1 MPSTFGPGLAV
12 DPVTL
17 APVPNALIRVM
28 DTEGTIEYATQDI
41 RGTTQP
47 VFTDHRGQYP
57 QFQIAESVPVALLV
71 SPPYVQ
77 RIVSLETFQRALEG
91 ADRAEAAI
99 WSKGALNDR
108 VLSTVTTPGTYWQS
122 TAALAT
128 VERGYP
134 RNGMTLV
141 LRVEQAASD
150 AVLQEALHFD
160 STGYRGTWRRT
171 AYTDGRVTEW
181 KSPVGTPEALG
192 TRDLVT
198 ITAPGPYYQSVAENS
213 TVARGYPK
221 AGMLGVLDVKAAA
234 SALVTQTYTHYDST
248 GVKGVWQRTVY
259 ADGRVTEW
267 MPPAGTPSPLGTRDL
282 ATVTTPGPYYQSV
295 AANATLERGYPRAE
309 MLGAL
314 EVYAAAS
321 SIVTQVYTHY
331 DSSGVKGVW
340 RRTVYSD
347 GRATDWVAPV
357 GVPTSLGTRDLSS
370 VLVPGPYYQ
379 SLPANATVARGYPR
393 DGMTCTLDVRQAAS
407 ALVTQELT
415 HYDST
420 GVRGTYRRT
429 VYADG
434 RATEWTQTAG
444 TGPGTGSQPAPV
456 VPSASPKQ
464 SSRRG
469 PVILRFDDGFN
480 GLVHAAEYM
489 AQYGLIGYHGA
500 CSALTP
506 HDSIRALHTTYGW
519 EIGNHVAGH
528 ESEGTST
535 FLARVDE
542 GSRVI
547 ADLVGEYP
555 MTFTY
560 PRGHRSPE
568 GDREMALRF
577 NQVQLTSEPHTSAVS
592 LAEPSFFS
600 GWTVV
605 DGLADAETQG
615 RAFERMKRY
624 VVGSTSQGLVP
635 TVAFHEVAQPG
646 EAPTSSGTV
655 SWELFTSWIDWLAS
669 QGFETILPRM
679 LRPAQVVVDPG
690 FNAHPV
696 ATFATGAYPW
706 SASSLAIWSRST
718 THQYSGLG
726 CIRSASSSP
735 VTGTVSQGLAL
746 EPGRTYR
753 VHVLANVSPTAGAV
767 EVELRPRLM
776 DGRYVGATIPLVTIN
791 ASTGG
796 FKDHT
801 MTFTMPPGTQ
811 NASLFIKAVGLS
823 GSAVV
828 DHVSIMRADFHDPLD
843 PTKP

>member
-1 MPSTFGPGLAV
+1 MALKKLPGGV
-12 DPVTL
+12 IVE
-17 APVPNALIRVM
+17 
-28 DTEGTIEYATQDI
+28 TEG
-41 RGTTQP
+41 GTYP
-47 VFTDHRGQYP
+47 SEESGLNHEAIHRQIVGMAVSAGQ
-57 QFQIAESVPVALLV
+57 
-71 SPPYVQ
+71 
-77 RIVSLETFQRALEG
+77 
-91 ADRAEAAI
+91 EAAEVAT
-99 WSKGALNDR
+99 WPKGALVDANLDA
-108 VLSTVTTPGTYWQS
+108 LTVPGTYWQS
-122 TAALAT
+122 TASLAT

-134 RNGMTLV
+134 RAGMTMI
-141 LRVEQAASD
+141 LRVEQAASNIST
-150 AVLQEALHFD
+150 QEAIQYD
-160 STGYRGTWRRT
+160 STGVRGVWRRSV
-171 AYTDGRVTEW
+171 YTDGRVTAW
-181 KSPVGTPEALG
+181 VNPDRPGLLG
-192 TRDLVT
+192 TQNLTT
-198 ITAPGPYYQSVAENS
+198 ITAPGA
-213 TVARGYPK
+213 
-221 AGMLGVLDVKAAA
+221 
-234 SALVTQTYTHYDST
+234 
-248 GVKGVWQRTVY
+248 
-259 ADGRVTEW
+259 
-267 MPPAGTPSPLGTRDL
+267 
-282 ATVTTPGPYYQSV
+282 YYQSV
-295 AANATLERGYPRAE
+295 AANATLERGYPRAGMTLVLRVE
-309 MLGAL
+309 Q
-314 EVYAAAS
+314 AAS
-321 SIVTQVYTHY
+321 NISTQEAIQY
-331 DSSGVKGVW
+331 DSTGVRGVW

-347 GRATDWVAPV
+347 GRVTDWTPPAGTPS
-357 GVPTSLGTRDLSS
+357 SLGTRDLAT
-370 VLVPGPYYQ
+370 VTTPGQYYQ

-393 DGMTCTLDVRQAAS
+393 DGMTCTLEVRQAAS

-415 HYDST
+415 HYDAT
-420 GVRGTYRRT
+420 GVKGTYRRT

-434 RATEWTQTAG
+434 RVTEWTQTTG

-489 AQYGLIGYHGA
+489 GQYGLVGYHAA

-635 TVAFHEVAQPG
+635 TIAFHEIAQPG
-646 EAPTSSGTV
+646 ETPTSSGTV
-655 SWELFTSWIDWLAS
+655 SWDLFTRWIDWLAS
-669 QGFETILPRM
+669 EGFETILPRM
-679 LRPAQVVVDPG
+679 LRPAQLVVDPG
-690 FNAHPV
+690 FNAYPV

-706 SASSLAIWSRST
+706 AASSLAIWSRST
-718 THQYSGLG
+718 SHQYSGLG
-726 CIRSASSSP
+726 CLRSASSTP

-753 VHVLANVSPTAGAV
+753 VHVLADVAPTAGSV

-776 DGRYVGATIPLVTIN
+776 DGRYVGDTIPLVRIDAPT
-791 ASTGG
+791 SG

-801 MTFTMPPGTQ
+801 TTFTMPPGTQ
-811 NASLFIKAVGLS
+811 NASLFIKATGLS
-823 GSAVV
+823 GSAVI
-828 DHVSIMRADFHDPLD
+828 DHVSIMRADLHDPLD
-843 PTKP
+843 PSKP

>member
-1 MPSTFGPGLAV
+1 MHTYQPGLAL
-12 DPVTL
+12 DEATLRGLANLPVTVTDDETAL
-17 APVPNALIRVM
+17 PVQVYRAEQPVPVLVTGPHGFIPNFQTAETTARVRVQVGPYELVVWAVEKIAAAAGAMWPRGPLLDSNLNA
-28 DTEGTIEYATQDI
+28 
-41 RGTTQP
+41 
-47 VFTDHRGQYP
+47 
-57 QFQIAESVPVALLV
+57 
-71 SPPYVQ
+71 
-77 RIVSLETFQRALEG
+77 
-91 ADRAEAAI
+91 
-99 WSKGALNDR
+99 
-108 VLSTVTTPGTYWQS
+108 VTTPGTYWQS
-122 TAALAT
+122 TASLAT
-128 VERGYP
+128 LERGYP
-134 RNGMTLV
+134 RAGMTLV
-141 LRVEQAASD
+141 LRVEQAATS
-150 AVLQEALHFD
+150 VFTQEAVHYD
-160 STGYRGTWRRT
+160 STGVRGVWRRSV
-171 AYTDGRVTEW
+171 YTDGRVTEW
-181 KSPVGTPEALG
+181 KAPAGTPEALG
-192 TRDLVT
+192 TRDLAAV
-198 ITAPGPYYQSVAENS
+198 ITPGSYYQSA
-213 TVARGYPK
+213 
-221 AGMLGVLDVKAAA
+221 
-234 SALVTQTYTHYDST
+234 
-248 GVKGVWQRTVY
+248 
-259 ADGRVTEW
+259 
-267 MPPAGTPSPLGTRDL
+267 
-282 ATVTTPGPYYQSV
+282 
-295 AANATLERGYPRAE
+295 
-309 MLGAL
+309 
-314 EVYAAAS
+314 
-321 SIVTQVYTHY
+321 
-331 DSSGVKGVW
+331 
-340 RRTVYSD
+340 
-347 GRATDWVAPV
+347 
-357 GVPTSLGTRDLSS
+357 
-370 VLVPGPYYQ
+370 
-379 SLPANATVARGYPR
+379 PANATVARGYPR
-393 DGMTCTLDVRQAAS
+393 DGMTGVLRVDQAAS
-407 ALVTQELT
+407 SVFTQEFI

-420 GVRGTYRRT
+420 GVKGVWRRTVYADGRVTAWALPVGTPAPLGTRDLAAVLVPGAYYQSAAANATVERGYPRAGMLGVLRVDQAASSVFAQEFIHYDSTGVKGVWRRTVYADGRVTEWAAPAGTPTPLGTRDLAAVLTPGPYYQSLPANATTARGYPKAEMTGTLEVRQAASSLVTQEFTHYDASGVKGVYRRT

-444 TGPGTGSQPAPV
+444 TGAGPGTGTQPAPV

-489 AQYGLIGYHGA
+489 SQYGLVGYHAA

-528 ESEGTST
+528 ESEGTPT

-560 PRGHRSPE
+560 PRGHRSPA

-605 DGLADAETQG
+605 DGLADAEAQG
-615 RAFERMKRY
+615 RAFERMRRY
-624 VVGSTSQGLVP
+624 AVGSTTQGLVP
-635 TVAFHEVAQPG
+635 TIAFHEIAKPG
-646 EAPTSSGTV
+646 ETPTSSGTV

-669 QGFETILPRM
+669 EGFETILPRM
-679 LRPAQVVVDPG
+679 LRPAQIVVDPG
-690 FNAHPV
+690 FNAYPV

-706 SASSLAIWSRST
+706 SASSLSIWSRST
-718 THQYSGLG
+718 SHQYSGLG

-753 VHVLANVSPTAGAV
+753 VHVLADVAPTAGAV

-776 DGRYVGATIPLVTIN
+776 DGRYVGDTIPLVRIDAAT
-791 ASTGG
+791 SG
-796 FKDHT
+796 FKDHAT
-801 MTFTMPPGTQ
+801 TFTMPPGTQ

>member
-1 MPSTFGPGLAV
+1 MALKKLPGGVVVETTAGARLNEEAGVNLEAIHRQIIGAAV
-12 DPVTL
+12 S
-17 APVPNALIRVM
+17 A
-28 DTEGTIEYATQDI
+28 
-41 RGTTQP
+41 
-47 VFTDHRGQYP
+47 GQ
-57 QFQIAESVPVALLV
+57 
-71 SPPYVQ
+71 
-77 RIVSLETFQRALEG
+77 
-91 ADRAEAAI
+91 EAAEVAT
-99 WSKGALNDR
+99 WPKGALVDTNLDT
-108 VLSTVTTPGTYWQS
+108 LTTPGTYWQS
-122 TAALAT
+122 TPSLAT

-134 RNGMTLV
+134 RNGMTMI
-141 LRVEQAASD
+141 LRVEQAATSI
-150 AVLQEALHFD
+150 VTQEAIHYD
-160 STGYRGTWRRT
+160 SSGVRGVWRRSV
-171 AYTDGRVTEW
+171 YTDGRVTAW
-181 KSPVGTPEALG
+181 VNPDRPGLLG
-192 TRDLVT
+192 DQNLTT
-198 ITAPGPYYQSVAENS
+198 ITAPGAYYQSA
-213 TVARGYPK
+213 P
-221 AGMLGVLDVKAAA
+221 
-234 SALVTQTYTHYDST
+234 
-248 GVKGVWQRTVY
+248 
-259 ADGRVTEW
+259 
-267 MPPAGTPSPLGTRDL
+267 
-282 ATVTTPGPYYQSV
+282 
-295 AANATLERGYPRAE
+295 ANATLERGYPRAGMTLVLRVE
-309 MLGAL
+309 Q
-314 EVYAAAS
+314 AAS
-321 SIVTQVYTHY
+321 NISTQEAIHY
-331 DSSGVKGVW
+331 DSTGVRGVW

-347 GRATDWVAPV
+347 GRVTDWAP
-357 GVPTSLGTRDLSS
+357 PTGTPSNLGTRDLAT
-370 VLVPGPYYQ
+370 VTRPGPYYQ

-434 RATEWTQTAG
+434 RVTEWTQTAG
-444 TGPGTGSQPAPV
+444 TGPGTGTQPAPV

-464 SSRRG
+464 SSRRC

-489 AQYGLIGYHGA
+489 GQYGLVGYHAA

-605 DGLADAETQG
+605 DGLADAETQE

-624 VVGSTSQGLVP
+624 AVGSTTQGLVP
-635 TVAFHEVAQPG
+635 TIAFHEITKPG
-646 EAPTSSGTV
+646 ETPTSSGTV
-655 SWELFTSWIDWLAS
+655 SWDLFTRWIDWLAS
-669 QGFETILPRM
+669 EGFETILPRM
-679 LRPAQVVVDPG
+679 LRPAQIVVDPG
-690 FNAHPV
+690 FNAFQV

-706 SASSLAIWSRST
+706 ASSSLSIWSRST
-718 THQYSGLG
+718 SHQYSGLG

-753 VHVLANVSPTAGAV
+753 VHVLANVAPTAGSV

-776 DGRYVGATIPLVTIN
+776 DGRYVGDTIPLVRIDAN
-791 ASTGG
+791 TGG

-801 MTFTMPPGTQ
+801 MTFTMPSGTQ
-811 NASLFIKAVGLS
+811 NASLFIKATGLS
-823 GSAVV
+823 GTAVV
-828 DHVSIMRADFHDPLD
+828 DHVSIMRADLHDPLD
-843 PTKP
+843 PSKP

>member
-1 MPSTFGPGLAV
+1 MALKKLPGGMIVETDGGTYPSEESGLNHEAIHRQIVGMAV
-12 DPVTL
+12 S
-17 APVPNALIRVM
+17 A
-28 DTEGTIEYATQDI
+28 
-41 RGTTQP
+41 
-47 VFTDHRGQYP
+47 GQ
-57 QFQIAESVPVALLV
+57 
-71 SPPYVQ
+71 
-77 RIVSLETFQRALEG
+77 
-91 ADRAEAAI
+91 EAAEVAT
-99 WSKGALNDR
+99 WPKGALVDANLDA
-108 VLSTVTTPGTYWQS
+108 LTVPGTYWQS
-122 TAALAT
+122 TASLAT

-134 RNGMTLV
+134 RAGMTMI
-141 LRVEQAASD
+141 LRVEQAATSI
-150 AVLQEALHFD
+150 VTQEAIHYD
-160 STGYRGTWRRT
+160 STGVRGVWRRSV
-171 AYTDGRVTEW
+171 YTDGRVTAW
-181 KSPVGTPEALG
+181 VNPDRPGLLG
-192 TRDLVT
+192 DQNLTT
-198 ITAPGPYYQSVAENS
+198 ITAPGA
-213 TVARGYPK
+213 
-221 AGMLGVLDVKAAA
+221 
-234 SALVTQTYTHYDST
+234 
-248 GVKGVWQRTVY
+248 
-259 ADGRVTEW
+259 
-267 MPPAGTPSPLGTRDL
+267 
-282 ATVTTPGPYYQSV
+282 YYQSV
-295 AANATLERGYPRAE
+295 AANATLERGYPRAGMTLVLRVE
-309 MLGAL
+309 Q
-314 EVYAAAS
+314 AAS
-321 SIVTQVYTHY
+321 NVSTQEAIHY
-331 DSSGVKGVW
+331 DSTGVRGVW

-347 GRATDWVAPV
+347 GRVTDWTP
-357 GVPTSLGTRDLSS
+357 PTGTPSSLSTRDLAT
-370 VLVPGPYYQ
+370 VTTPGPYYQ

-434 RATEWTQTAG
+434 RVTEWTQTAG
-444 TGPGTGSQPAPV
+444 TGPGTGTQPAPV

-489 AQYGLIGYHGA
+489 AQYGLVGYHAA

-528 ESEGTST
+528 ESEGTPT

-577 NQVQLTSEPHTSAVS
+577 NQVQLTSEPHTSAVN

-605 DGLADAETQG
+605 DGLADAETHG

-624 VVGSTSQGLVP
+624 TVGSTSQGLVP
-635 TVAFHEVAQPG
+635 TIAFHEIAKPG
-646 EAPTSSGTV
+646 ETPTSSGTV
-655 SWELFTSWIDWLAS
+655 SWELFTRWIDWLAS
-669 QGFETILPRM
+669 EGFETILPRM
-679 LRPAQVVVDPG
+679 LRPAQIVVDPG
-690 FNAHPV
+690 FNAYPV

-706 SASSLAIWSRST
+706 ASSSLSIWSRST
-718 THQYSGLG
+718 SHQYSGLG
-726 CIRSASSSP
+726 CVRASSSSP

-753 VHVLANVSPTAGAV
+753 VHVLANVAPTAGSV

-776 DGRYVGATIPLVTIN
+776 DGRYVGDTIPLVRIDAN
-791 ASTGG
+791 TGG

-801 MTFTMPPGTQ
+801 MTFTMPSGTQ
-811 NASLFIKAVGLS
+811 NASLFIKATGLS
-823 GSAVV
+823 GTAVV
-828 DHVSIMRADFHDPLD
+828 DHVSIMRADLHDPLD
-843 PTKP
+843 PSKP

>member
-1 MPSTFGPGLAV
+1 MALKKLPGGIIYQDDGGSYPNEEAGRNHEAIHRQIIGAAV
-12 DPVTL
+12 S
-17 APVPNALIRVM
+17 A
-28 DTEGTIEYATQDI
+28 
-41 RGTTQP
+41 
-47 VFTDHRGQYP
+47 GQ
-57 QFQIAESVPVALLV
+57 
-71 SPPYVQ
+71 
-77 RIVSLETFQRALEG
+77 
-91 ADRAEAAI
+91 EAAEVAT
-99 WSKGALNDR
+99 WPKGALVGANLDA
-108 VLSTVTTPGTYWQS
+108 LTVPGTYWQS
-122 TAALAT
+122 TPSLAT

-134 RNGMTLV
+134 RNGMTMI
-141 LRVEQAASD
+141 LRVEQAATSI
-150 AVLQEALHFD
+150 VTQEAIQYD
-160 STGYRGTWRRT
+160 SNGVRGVWRRSV
-171 AYTDGRVTEW
+171 YTDGRVTAW
-181 KSPVGTPEALG
+181 VNPDRPGLLG
-192 TRDLVT
+192 DQNLTT
-198 ITAPGPYYQSVAENS
+198 ITAPGAYYQSV
-213 TVARGYPK
+213 P
-221 AGMLGVLDVKAAA
+221 
-234 SALVTQTYTHYDST
+234 
-248 GVKGVWQRTVY
+248 
-259 ADGRVTEW
+259 
-267 MPPAGTPSPLGTRDL
+267 
-282 ATVTTPGPYYQSV
+282 
-295 AANATLERGYPRAE
+295 ANATLERGYPRAGMTLVLRVE
-309 MLGAL
+309 Q
-314 EVYAAAS
+314 AAS
-321 SIVTQVYTHY
+321 NISTQEAIHY

-347 GRATDWVAPV
+347 GRATDWTPPAGTPAP
-357 GVPTSLGTRDLSS
+357 LGTRDLATVTSPGAYYQS
-370 VLVPGPYYQ
+370 VAANATLERGYPRAEMLGVLEVHAAASALVTQSYTHYDSTGVRGVYRRTVYADGRATDWSAPAGTPTPLGTRDLAAVLVPGAYYQ

-415 HYDST
+415 HYDSS

-434 RATEWTQTAG
+434 RVTEWTQTTG
-444 TGPGTGSQPAPV
+444 TGAGPGTGTQPAPV

-464 SSRRG
+464 SSRRC

-489 AQYGLIGYHGA
+489 AQYGLVGYHAA

-528 ESEGTST
+528 ESEGTPT

-560 PRGHRSPE
+560 PRGHRSPN

-577 NQVQLTSEPHTSAVS
+577 NQVQLTSEPHTSVVN

-605 DGLADAETQG
+605 DGLADADTQA
-615 RAFERMKRY
+615 RAFDRMKRY
-624 VVGSTSQGLVP
+624 AVGSTTQGLVP
-635 TVAFHEVAQPG
+635 TIAFHEIAKRG
-646 EAPTSSGTV
+646 ETPTSSGTV

-669 QGFETILPRM
+669 EGFETVLPRM
-679 LRPAQVVVDPG
+679 LRPAQIVVDPG
-690 FNAHPV
+690 FNAYPV

-706 SASSLAIWSRST
+706 AASSLAIWSRST

-753 VHVLANVSPTAGAV
+753 VHVLADVAPTAGAV

-776 DGRYVGATIPLVTIN
+776 DGRYVGDTIPLVTIN
-791 ASTGG
+791 AATNG

-801 MTFTMPPGTQ
+801 TTFTMPPGTQ
-811 NASLFIKAVGLS
+811 NASLFIKATGLS

-828 DHVSIMRADFHDPLD
+828 DHVSIMRADLHDPLD
-843 PTKP
+843 PSKP

>member
-1 MPSTFGPGLAV
+1 MAKRIVGATTPMTSGHVLAV
-12 DPVTL
+12 QGPEATEAVAPESLGLVTRSNFSEVSAGL
-17 APVPNALIRVM
+17 GNVLPRPLLDSHLNTV
-28 DTEGTIEYATQDI
+28 IE
-41 RGTTQP
+41 
-47 VFTDHRGQYP
+47 
-57 QFQIAESVPVALLV
+57 
-71 SPPYVQ
+71 
-77 RIVSLETFQRALEG
+77 
-91 ADRAEAAI
+91 
-99 WSKGALNDR
+99 
-108 VLSTVTTPGTYWQS
+108 PGDYWQS
-122 TAALAT
+122 TPALAT
-128 VERGYP
+128 TARGYP
-134 RNGMTLV
+134 REGMTLA
-141 LRVEQAASD
+141 LRVERAASSL
-150 AVLQEALHFD
+150 VIQEALHFD

-171 AYTDGRVTEW
+171 VYTDGRVTEW
-181 KSPVGTPEALG
+181 KAPAGTLEVLG
-192 TRDLVT
+192 TRDLATVT
-198 ITAPGPYYQSVAENS
+198 SPGSYYQSAPANA
-213 TVARGYPK
+213 TVERGYPR
-221 AGMLGVLDVKAAA
+221 AGMTLVLRVEQAA
-234 SALVTQTYTHYDST
+234 SNIFTQEAIHYDSS
-248 GVKGVWQRTVY
+248 GVQGVWKRTVY
-259 ADGRVTEW
+259 SDGRMTAW
-267 MPPAGTPSPLGTRDL
+267 TPPVGTPAPLGTRDL
-282 ATVTTPGPYYQSV
+282 ATVTSPGSYYQSA
-295 AANATLERGYPRAE
+295 AANATVERGYPRAE
-309 MLGAL
+309 MLGVL
-314 EVYAAAS
+314 EVHAAAS
-321 SIVTQVYTHY
+321 ALVTQAYTHY
-331 DSSGVKGVW
+331 DSSGVKGVY
-340 RRTVYSD
+340 RRTVYAD
-347 GRATDWVAPV
+347 GRATEWTIPA
-357 GVPTSLGTRDLSS
+357 GTPTPLGTRDLAA
-370 VLVPGPYYQ
+370 VLVPGAYYQ

-393 DGMTCTLDVRQAAS
+393 AEMTCTLDVRQAAS

-415 HYDST
+415 HYDAS
-420 GVRGTYRRT
+420 GVQGTYRRT

-434 RATEWTQTAG
+434 RATEWTQTSG
-444 TGPGTGSQPAPV
+444 TGAGPGTGSQPAPV

-464 SSRRG
+464 SSRRC

-489 AQYGLIGYHGA
+489 GQYGLVGYHAA

-528 ESEGTST
+528 ESEGSAT

-605 DGLADAETQG
+605 DGLADAATHE

-624 VVGSTSQGLVP
+624 AVGSTTQGLVP
-635 TVAFHEVAQPG
+635 TIAFHEIAQPG
-646 EAPTSSGTV
+646 ETPTSSGTV

-669 QGFETILPRM
+669 EGFETILPRM
-679 LRPAQVVVDPG
+679 LRPAQIVVDPG
-690 FNAHPV
+690 FNAYPV

-706 SASSLAIWSRST
+706 AASSLAIWSRST

-726 CIRSASSSP
+726 CLRASSSSSP

-753 VHVLANVSPTAGAV
+753 VHVLANVAPTAGAV

-776 DGRYVGATIPLVTIN
+776 DGRYVGDTIPLVRIGAATN
-791 ASTGG
+791 G

-801 MTFTMPPGTQ
+801 TTFTMPPGTQ
-811 NASLFIKAVGLS
+811 NASLFIKATGLS

-843 PTKP
+843 PSKP

>member
-1 MPSTFGPGLAV
+1 MALKKLPGGVIVETTAGARLNEDAGVNLEAIHRQIIGAAV
-12 DPVTL
+12 S
-17 APVPNALIRVM
+17 A
-28 DTEGTIEYATQDI
+28 
-41 RGTTQP
+41 
-47 VFTDHRGQYP
+47 GQ
-57 QFQIAESVPVALLV
+57 
-71 SPPYVQ
+71 
-77 RIVSLETFQRALEG
+77 
-91 ADRAEAAI
+91 EAAEVAT
-99 WSKGALNDR
+99 WPKGALVDANLDT
-108 VLSTVTTPGTYWQS
+108 LTVPGTYWQS
-122 TAALAT
+122 TPSLAT

-134 RNGMTLV
+134 RNGMTMI
-141 LRVEQAASD
+141 LRVEQAATSI
-150 AVLQEALHFD
+150 VTQEAIQYD
-160 STGYRGTWRRT
+160 STGVRGVWRRSV
-171 AYTDGRVTEW
+171 YTDGRVTAW
-181 KSPVGTPEALG
+181 VNPDRPGLLG
-192 TRDLVT
+192 DQNLTT
-198 ITAPGPYYQSVAENS
+198 ITAPGAYYQSV
-213 TVARGYPK
+213 P
-221 AGMLGVLDVKAAA
+221 
-234 SALVTQTYTHYDST
+234 
-248 GVKGVWQRTVY
+248 
-259 ADGRVTEW
+259 
-267 MPPAGTPSPLGTRDL
+267 
-282 ATVTTPGPYYQSV
+282 
-295 AANATLERGYPRAE
+295 ANATLERGYPRAGMTLVLRVE
-309 MLGAL
+309 Q
-314 EVYAAAS
+314 AAS
-321 SIVTQVYTHY
+321 NISTQEAIHY
-331 DSSGVKGVW
+331 DSTGVRGVW
-340 RRTVYSD
+340 RRTVYAD
-347 GRATDWVAPV
+347 GRATDWSAPA
-357 GVPTSLGTRDLSS
+357 GTPTPLGTRDLAA
-370 VLVPGPYYQ
+370 VLVPGAYYQ

-434 RATEWTQTAG
+434 RVTEWTQTAG

-489 AQYGLIGYHGA
+489 GQYGLVGYHAA

-577 NQVQLTSEPHTSAVS
+577 NQIQLTSEPHTSAVN
-592 LAEPSFFS
+592 LAEPSLFS

-605 DGLADAETQG
+605 DGLADAETQE

-624 VVGSTSQGLVP
+624 AVGSTTQGLVP
-635 TVAFHEVAQPG
+635 TIAFHEIAKPG
-646 EAPTSSGTV
+646 QTPTSSGTV
-655 SWELFTSWIDWLAS
+655 SWDLFTRWIDWLAS
-669 QGFETILPRM
+669 EGFETILPRM
-679 LRPAQVVVDPG
+679 LRPAQIVADPG
-690 FNAHPV
+690 FNAYPV

-706 SASSLAIWSRST
+706 ASSSLSIWSRST
-718 THQYSGLG
+718 SHQYSGLG

-746 EPGRTYR
+746 EPGREYR
-753 VHVLANVSPTAGAV
+753 VHVLANVAPTAGAV

-776 DGRYVGATIPLVTIN
+776 DGRYVGATIPLVRIDAAT
-791 ASTGG
+791 SG

-801 MTFTMPPGTQ
+801 TTFTMPPGTQ
-811 NASLFIKAVGLS
+811 NASLFIKATGLS
-823 GSAVV
+823 GTAVV
-828 DHVSIMRADFHDPLD
+828 DHVSIMRADLHDPLD

>member
-1 MPSTFGPGLAV
+1 MALKKLPGGVIVETTAGARLNEEAGINLEAIHRQIIGAAV
-12 DPVTL
+12 S
-17 APVPNALIRVM
+17 A
-28 DTEGTIEYATQDI
+28 
-41 RGTTQP
+41 
-47 VFTDHRGQYP
+47 GQ
-57 QFQIAESVPVALLV
+57 
-71 SPPYVQ
+71 
-77 RIVSLETFQRALEG
+77 
-91 ADRAEAAI
+91 EAAEVAT
-99 WSKGALNDR
+99 WPKGALVDANLDA
-108 VLSTVTTPGTYWQS
+108 LTVPGTYWQS
-122 TAALAT
+122 TPSLAT

-134 RNGMTLV
+134 RNGMTMI
-141 LRVEQAASD
+141 LRVEQAATSI
-150 AVLQEALHFD
+150 VTQEAIQYD
-160 STGYRGTWRRT
+160 STGVQGVWRRSV
-171 AYTDGRVTEW
+171 YTDGRVTAW
-181 KSPVGTPEALG
+181 VNPDRPGLLG
-192 TRDLVT
+192 DQNLTT
-198 ITAPGPYYQSVAENS
+198 ITAPGAYYQSV
-213 TVARGYPK
+213 P
-221 AGMLGVLDVKAAA
+221 
-234 SALVTQTYTHYDST
+234 
-248 GVKGVWQRTVY
+248 
-259 ADGRVTEW
+259 
-267 MPPAGTPSPLGTRDL
+267 
-282 ATVTTPGPYYQSV
+282 
-295 AANATLERGYPRAE
+295 ANATLERGYPRAGMTLVLRVE
-309 MLGAL
+309 Q
-314 EVYAAAS
+314 AAS
-321 SIVTQVYTHY
+321 NISTQEAIHY
-331 DSSGVKGVW
+331 DSTGVRGVW

-347 GRATDWVAPV
+347 GRGTDWAP
-357 GVPTSLGTRDLSS
+357 PTGTPSNLGTRDLAT
-370 VLVPGPYYQ
+370 VTRPGPYYQ

-434 RATEWTQTAG
+434 RVTEWTQTAG
-444 TGPGTGSQPAPV
+444 TGPGTGTQPAPV

-464 SSRRG
+464 SSRRC

-489 AQYGLIGYHGA
+489 GQYGLVGYHAA

-624 VVGSTSQGLVP
+624 VAGSTSQGLVP
-635 TVAFHEVAQPG
+635 TIAFHEIAQPG
-646 EAPTSSGTV
+646 ETPTSSGTV

-669 QGFETILPRM
+669 EGFETILPRM
-679 LRPAQVVVDPG
+679 LRPAQIVVDPG
-690 FNAHPV
+690 FNAYPV

-706 SASSLAIWSRST
+706 AASSLAIWSRST

-726 CIRSASSSP
+726 CLRASSSSP

-753 VHVLANVSPTAGAV
+753 VHVLADVQPTAGAV

-776 DGRYVGATIPLVTIN
+776 DGRYVGDTIPLVRID
-791 ASTGG
+791 APTGG

-801 MTFTMPPGTQ
+801 TTFTMPPGTQ
-811 NASLFIKAVGLS
+811 NASLFIKATGLS

-828 DHVSIMRADFHDPLD
+828 DHVSIMRADLHDPLD
-843 PTKP
+843 PSKP

>member
-1 MPSTFGPGLAV
+1 MSDKTTPGGFLYDPTNGGRMDEPTAVNNEARWREVSAQAALA
-12 DPVTL
+12 
-17 APVPNALIRVM
+17 
-28 DTEGTIEYATQDI
+28 G
-41 RGTTQP
+41 
-47 VFTDHRGQYP
+47 
-57 QFQIAESVPVALLV
+57 
-71 SPPYVQ
+71 
-77 RIVSLETFQRALEG
+77 
-91 ADRAEAAI
+91 AEAAAAAT
-99 WSKGALNDR
+99 WPKGALVEANLDT
-108 VLSTVTTPGTYWQS
+108 LTTPGTYWQS
-122 TAALAT
+122 TPSLAT
-128 VERGYP
+128 TARGYPRNGMTMILRVEQAATSIVTQEAIQYDSTGVRGVWRRSVYTDGRVTAWVNPDRPGLLGDQNLTTITAPGAYYQSVPANATLERGYP
-134 RNGMTLV
+134 RAGMTLV
-141 LRVEQAASD
+141 LRVEQAASNIST
-150 AVLQEALHFD
+150 QEA
-160 STGYRGTWRRT
+160 
-171 AYTDGRVTEW
+171 
-181 KSPVGTPEALG
+181 
-192 TRDLVT
+192 
-198 ITAPGPYYQSVAENS
+198 I
-213 TVARGYPK
+213 
-221 AGMLGVLDVKAAA
+221 
-234 SALVTQTYTHYDST
+234 
-248 GVKGVWQRTVY
+248 
-259 ADGRVTEW
+259 
-267 MPPAGTPSPLGTRDL
+267 
-282 ATVTTPGPYYQSV
+282 
-295 AANATLERGYPRAE
+295 
-309 MLGAL
+309 
-314 EVYAAAS
+314 
-321 SIVTQVYTHY
+321 HY

-340 RRTVYSD
+340 RRTVYAD
-347 GRATDWVAPV
+347 GRVTEWA
-357 GVPTSLGTRDLSS
+357 VPAGTPTPLGTRDLAA
-370 VLVPGPYYQ
+370 VLVPGAYYQ

-434 RATEWTQTAG
+434 RVTEWTQTTG

-464 SSRRG
+464 SSRRC

-489 AQYGLIGYHGA
+489 RQYGLVGYHAA

-605 DGLADAETQG
+605 DGLADAETQE

-624 VVGSTSQGLVP
+624 AVGSTTQGLVP
-635 TVAFHEVAQPG
+635 TIAFHEITKPG
-646 EAPTSSGTV
+646 QAPTSSGTV
-655 SWELFTSWIDWLAS
+655 SWDLFTRWIDWLAS
-669 QGFETILPRM
+669 EGFETILPRM
-679 LRPAQVVVDPG
+679 LRPAQIVVDPG
-690 FNAHPV
+690 FNAYPV

-706 SASSLAIWSRST
+706 AASSLAIWSRST

-726 CIRSASSSP
+726 CIRASSSSP

-753 VHVLANVSPTAGAV
+753 VHVLANVAPTAGSV

-776 DGRYVGATIPLVTIN
+776 DGRYVGDTIPLVRIDAATN
-791 ASTGG
+791 G

-801 MTFTMPPGTQ
+801 TTFTMPPGTQ
-811 NASLFIKAVGLS
+811 NASLFIKATGLS
-823 GSAVV
+823 GTAVV
-828 DHVSIMRADFHDPLD
+828 DHVSIMRADLHDPLD
-843 PTKP
+843 PSKP

>member
-1 MPSTFGPGLAV
+1 MALKKLPGGVIVETDGGTYPSEESGLNHEAIHRQIVGMAV
-12 DPVTL
+12 S
-17 APVPNALIRVM
+17 A
-28 DTEGTIEYATQDI
+28 
-41 RGTTQP
+41 
-47 VFTDHRGQYP
+47 GQ
-57 QFQIAESVPVALLV
+57 
-71 SPPYVQ
+71 
-77 RIVSLETFQRALEG
+77 
-91 ADRAEAAI
+91 EAAEVAT
-99 WSKGALNDR
+99 WPKGALVDANLDA
-108 VLSTVTTPGTYWQS
+108 LTVPGTYWQS
-122 TAALAT
+122 TPSLAT

-134 RNGMTLV
+134 RNGMTMI
-141 LRVEQAASD
+141 LRVEQAATSI
-150 AVLQEALHFD
+150 VTQEAIHYD
-160 STGYRGTWRRT
+160 STGVRGVWRRSV
-171 AYTDGRVTEW
+171 YTDGRVTAW
-181 KSPVGTPEALG
+181 VNPDRPGLLG
-192 TRDLVT
+192 DQNLTT
-198 ITAPGPYYQSVAENS
+198 ITAPGA
-213 TVARGYPK
+213 
-221 AGMLGVLDVKAAA
+221 
-234 SALVTQTYTHYDST
+234 
-248 GVKGVWQRTVY
+248 
-259 ADGRVTEW
+259 
-267 MPPAGTPSPLGTRDL
+267 
-282 ATVTTPGPYYQSV
+282 YYQSV
-295 AANATLERGYPRAE
+295 AANATLERGYPRAGMTLVLRVE
-309 MLGAL
+309 Q
-314 EVYAAAS
+314 AAS
-321 SIVTQVYTHY
+321 NISTQEAIHY
-331 DSSGVKGVW
+331 DSSGVRGVY
-340 RRTVYSD
+340 RRTVYAD
-347 GRATDWVAPV
+347 GRATDWSAPA
-357 GVPTSLGTRDLSS
+357 GTPTPLGTRDLAA
-370 VLVPGPYYQ
+370 VLVPGAYYQ

-393 DGMTCTLDVRQAAS
+393 DGMTCTLEVRQAAS

-434 RATEWTQTAG
+434 RVTEWTQTAG

-464 SSRRG
+464 SSRRC

-489 AQYGLIGYHGA
+489 AQYGLVGYHAA

-528 ESEGTST
+528 ESEGTPT

-577 NQVQLTSEPHTSAVS
+577 NQVQLTSEPHTSAVN

-605 DGLADAETQG
+605 DGLADAETHE

-624 VVGSTSQGLVP
+624 AVGSTTQGLVP
-635 TVAFHEVAQPG
+635 TIAFHEIAKPG
-646 EAPTSSGTV
+646 QTPTSSGTV
-655 SWELFTSWIDWLAS
+655 SWDLFTRWIDWLAS
-669 QGFETILPRM
+669 EGFETILPRM
-679 LRPAQVVVDPG
+679 LRPAQLVVDPG
-690 FNAHPV
+690 FNAYPV

-706 SASSLAIWSRST
+706 AASSLAIWSRST

-753 VHVLANVSPTAGAV
+753 VHVLANVAPTAGAV

-776 DGRYVGATIPLVTIN
+776 DGRYVGDTIPLVRID

-796 FKDHT
+796 FKDHAT
-801 MTFTMPPGTQ
+801 TFTMPPGTQ
-811 NASLFIKAVGLS
+811 NASLFIKATGLS
-823 GSAVV
+823 GTAVV

-843 PTKP
+843 PSKP